1 MRHTPYFALAALALA
16 ACAPAATVS
25 TAPTPAPVQAQATPV
40 APSPAPA
47 ATALHEAPRNWQLL
61 DETTDHVPGISVLRA
76 EHELLAGRKAT
87 PVIVAVIDG
96 GVDTAHA
103 DLRANLWTNPRET
116 ANGRDDDGDGH
127 VDDVHGWDF
136 IGGKSGD
143 VHYDTFEATRLYAR
157 CTIGD
162 KGAGAGTPKPSA
174 STCKSATDDYQKQ
187 HTETSQTLQQ
197 IQQIDALFTRLVPLL
212 RQATGSDSLTLDR
225 VRAVT
230 SSQPEVQQARD
241 LYLRLAGRGITPA
254 AVADA
259 KPEYSSRLQ
268 YGLDTSFN
276 PRPVVGDD
284 YADPSQ
290 RHYGNTDVTGPDAKH
305 GTHVAGIIAAASDSA
320 TGIEGIAHAARILV
334 VRAVPDGDERDK
346 DIANAIRYATDHGA
360 RVINMSFGKG
370 YSPFKPAV
378 DEAVRYADAHGV
390 LMVHAAG
397 NDAENIDEHA
407 NFPTRS
413 YLGGGAAQNWIEVG
427 ASSWHGGDSLAVG
440 FSNFGRSVDV
450 FAPGEDILS
459 TVPGGGVERLSG
471 TSMAAPVV
479 SGLAAL
485 IMSYYPSLS
494 AADVKRIILASATRY
509 ASLSVVRP
517 GAQGGETVP
526 FSSLSSTGGVVNAYA
541 AVKMAQQAAGA
552 H

>member
-1 MRHTPYFALAALALA
+1 MRHTPYFAFAALALA
-16 ACAPAATVS
+16 ACAPAATVN
-25 TAPTPAPVQAQATPV
+25 TAPTPAPIQAAPA

-47 ATALHEAPRNWQLL
+47 ATALREAPRNWQLL
-61 DETTDHVPGISVLRA
+61 DASTDHVPGISVLRA

-162 KGAGAGTPKPSA
+162 KGAGAGTPKPSP
-174 STCKSATDDYQKQ
+174 STCKSATNDYQKQ

-197 IQQIDALFTRLVPLL
+197 IQQIDAIFTRLVPLL
-212 RQATGSDSLTLDR
+212 RQATGSDSLTMER

-241 LYLRLAGRGITPA
+241 MYLRLAGRGITPA
-254 AVADA
+254 AVAEA
-259 KPEYSSRLQ
+259 KPEYTSRLQ

-290 RHYGNTDVTGPDAKH
+290 RRYGNTDVTGPDAKH
-305 GTHVAGIIAAASDSA
+305 GTHVAGIIAAASDTT

-397 NDAENIDEHA
+397 NDAENIDENA
-407 NFPTRS
+407 NFPSRT
-413 YLGGGAAQNWIEVG
+413 YLSGGAAQNWIEVG
-427 ASSWHGGDSLAVG
+427 ASSWRGGDSLAVG

-485 IMSYYPSLS
+485 LMSYYPNLS

-509 ASLSVVRP
+509 ANLSVVRP
-517 GAQGGETVP
+517 GAQGGQTVP
-526 FSSLSSTGGVVNAYA
+526 FASLSSTGGVVNAYA
-541 AVKMAQQAAGA
+541 AVKMAQQAAAG